1 MKASVRDADYTLM
14 PLLFGLTFISG
25 LVDAVSF
32 LRLGHT
38 FVANMTGNL
47 VLLAFAIGGAKGISI
62 TGSLTAIAAF
72 MVGGI
77 IGGRLNRRHGENGAH
92 LLSVTT
98 FVKIFLMLG
107 AAAIAWLFGYE
118 GVIAYVITAVLAIS
132 MGLQNAVVRGIGVAD
147 ITTTVVTQTIIG
159 IAMDSTLAGG
169 TNTRW
174 RRRVTAVV
182 VMFAGALIGAVIV
195 LRLGVPAAL
204 LAAALTLAIV
214 STWAWRLKQITQPQ
228 P

>member
-1 MKASVRDADYTLM
+1 MREADYALM

-47 VLLAFAIGGAKGISI
+47 VLLGFAIGGASGISI
-62 TGSLTAIAAF
+62 VGSIVAIGSF
-72 MVGGI
+72 MIGGI

-98 FVKIFLMLG
+98 FVKIFFMLG
-107 AAAIAWLFGYE
+107 AAAIAWFFGYD
-118 GVIAYVITAVLAIS
+118 GFVAYVLTAVLAIS

-169 TNTRW
+169 NNTRV

-204 LAAALTLAIV
+204 VAAAVALAV
-214 STWAWRLKQITQPQ
+214 FSAWGWRLKQITQSQ